1 MSIAEILVTWPKK
14 KQKSINMWSKN
25 QSINK
30 FEVKVGSKVF
40 MIFCTT
46 TKHSN
51 LPTSEKLGQLFSVYQ
66 KYI

>member
-1 MSIAEILVTWPKK
+1 ML
-14 KQKSINMWSKN
+14 SKN

-30 FEVKVGSKVF
+30 FEVKVGAKVF
-40 MIFCTT
+40 MIFCTA

-51 LPTSEKLGQLFSVYQ
+51 LPTSEKLGQMFSVYQ

>member
-1 MSIAEILVTWPKK
+1 MSIAEILITWPK
-14 KQKSINMWSKN
+14 KQKSINMLSKN

-30 FEVKVGSKVF
+30 FEVKVGAKVF

-51 LPTSEKLGQLFSVYQ
+51 LPTSEKLGQMFSVYQ